1 MDQVEIE
8 SDVVNVQDAFE
19 SGFSDVREE
28 PAEEIEADEAEEQKK
43 EGEAGYSP
51 EQVQEFIAK
60 AARVDDLE
68 KQMESTTQ
76 KLYGKFG
83 EVQRDIQSLKAKD
96 EPAPEP
102 KKLVTAGHLKRVS
115 EELGD
120 ELAEA
125 LADDLN
131 ELQIGRNQEDSQQ
144 ASAVREEE
152 ILGLKQEF
160 EEKLLTNSN
169 PDWRDV
175 VGSDGFSNW
184 KATLRPEVI
193 QEIDASWDA
202 HYISSAINAFK
213 SQTTKKSDKRKDN
226 QRRLESAT
234 QAQGVQGDS
243 ASEDDINA
251 AYLAGI
257 KNVRG

>member
-1 MDQVEIE
+1 MDQVEVE

-28 PAEEIEADEAEEQKK
+28 PAEEIEADEVEEQK
-43 EGEAGYSP
+43 EDAGYSP
-51 EQVQEFIAK
+51 EQIQEFIAK

-83 EVQRDIQSLKAKD
+83 EVQRDIQSLRAKD

-125 LADDLN
+125 LANDLN

-144 ASAVREEE
+144 ASVVREEE

-175 VGSDGFSNW
+175 VGSDGFGKW
-184 KATLRPEVI
+184 KASLRPEVT
-193 QEIDASWDA
+193 QELDASWDA
-202 HYISSAINAFK
+202 NYISKAINAFK